1 MLIDAMV
8 DMVEMV
14 YILNKYRQDY
24 FVPSKWIYTEKS
36 ISHWYKL
43 GSRQIDIRLVM
54 HIVIAWK
61 LENLCEVQN
70 TACSKV
76 MLYLLLVKDVED
88 VDLHV

>member
-43 GSRQIDIRLVM
+43 GSR
-54 HIVIAWK
+54 
-61 LENLCEVQN
+61 
-70 TACSKV
+70 
-76 MLYLLLVKDVED
+76 
-88 VDLHV
+88 